1 MIGMFDRIAHTID
14 YFHRYLKGWMPLLT
28 FRYAVCGA
36 INTAAGLFTYFIG
49 IHWLFTGAVVD
60 ARVYVFKPH
69 VAALIVSGLIS
80 FSLGFLF
87 NKFIVFT
94 GSELRGRVQLF
105 RYALTFCVNLLLN
118 YFILR
123 FFVEMLF
130 WDPFVSQ
137 LVTTGV
143 VITSGYCMQK
153 YFSFK
158 I

>member
-1 MIGMFDRIAHTID
+1 MFNRIAHTID
-14 YFHRYLKGWMPLLT
+14 YFHRYLANWMPLLT

-36 INTAAGLFTYFIG
+36 TNTAVGLFTYFIG
-49 IHWLFTGAVVD
+49 IYWLFTDAVVD
-60 ARVYVFKPH
+60 VHIYVFKPH
-69 VAALIVSGLIS
+69 VASLILSGLVS
-80 FSLGFLF
+80 FSLGFLL

-94 GSELRGRVQLF
+94 GSELKGRVQLF
-105 RYALTFCVNLLLN
+105 RYALTFCTNLLLN

-143 VITSGYCMQK
+143 VIASGYWMQK